1 MKKFAKKKLKGGHPK
16 RPEKTEKSTRIP
28 RKNIKG
34 GMRVR
39 NVCFT
44 IWDPTPDEK
53 EFLSEW
59 QDELPKDVQYVIG
72 QLENVPRGDHIQGYV
87 EFTRRMV
94 LSKIKT
100 LFNCNRMHVEDR
112 YGTQAEAI
120 VYCKKDDTR
129 VKGDN
134 AWRFEAG
141 KPKAQGQRKDS
152 IFEAVQQ
159 LEEGIDIDEI
169 DENYPVQMTLHKNK
183 LIDRYIDKK
192 GPRNLSPNNKN
203 VYIFTGPSGSGKT
216 TTAWEKFPNAYRG
229 VWPTGGRW
237 WWPNYRG
244 QETVIF
250 DEFRE
255 NLSYQQMLAL
265 FDIHPMSIEYKG
277 GNTQMVSKR
286 IILTTIRDP
295 TEWYPGVEDKT
306 ELERRINENAT
317 IVDFDPKGK
326 YPKFIKRKRKGSFRF
341 DAYVPPDY

>member
-16 RPEKTEKSTRIP
+16 RPEKTEKSIRVP
-28 RKNIKG
+28 RKAIKG
-34 GMRVR
+34 GTRVR
-39 NVCFT
+39 NICFT

-53 EFLSEW
+53 EHLSEW
-59 QDELPKDVQYVIG
+59 QDELPKDVQYAIG

-94 LSKIKT
+94 LSNIKT
-100 LFNCNRMHVEDR
+100 LFNCNRMHVETR

-120 VYCKKDDTR
+120 VYCKKADTR
-129 VKGDN
+129 VEGDN
-134 AWRFEAG
+134 AWRFECG
-141 KPKAQGQRKDS
+141 TPKAQGRRKDS
-152 IFEAVQQ
+152 IIEAVQQ
-159 LEEGIDIDEI
+159 LDEGMNLDDL

-183 LIDRYIDKK
+183 LIDRYIEKK
-192 GPRNLSPNNKN
+192 GPRSMSPNKKN
-203 VYIFTGPSGSGKT
+203 VYILTGPSGSGKS
-216 TTAWEKFPNAYRG
+216 TTARKKFPDAYQG

-265 FDIHPMSIEYKG
+265 LDIHPMSIEYKG

-286 IILTTIRDP
+286 IIITTIRDP
-295 TEWYPGVEDKT
+295 CAWYPGVEDKS

-317 IVDFDPKGK
+317 IVDFSPKGK
-326 YPKFIKRKRKGSFRF
+326 YPNFIKKKRTEAFEF
-341 DAYVPPDY
+341 NEYVPQDY